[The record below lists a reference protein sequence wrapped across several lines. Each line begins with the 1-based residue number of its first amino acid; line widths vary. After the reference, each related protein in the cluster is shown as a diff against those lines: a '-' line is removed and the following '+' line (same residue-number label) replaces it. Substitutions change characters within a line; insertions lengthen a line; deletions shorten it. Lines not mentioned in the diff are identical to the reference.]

1 MDFGIEEGP
10 RTNPQWILK
19 TDSISQ
25 LKLPQ

>member
-10 RTNPQWILK
+10 WANPQWILK
-19 TDSISQ
+19 IDSISQ